1 MYAVRLSFDGT
12 SVCVCEPHAV
22 STDLMYRG
30 ARLSLTS
37 KILMPSQYAWVPSFW
52 ETDAHELSL
61 RRESVERNSRLPM
74 IEMSFCEPGHSTWLT
89 IFVFL
94 GFLMS

>member
-1 MYAVRLSFDGT
+1 
-12 SVCVCEPHAV
+12 VCVCEPQAV

-30 ARLSLTS
+30 ALLSLTS
-37 KILMPSQYAWVPSFW
+37 KILMPSQYALLPSLW
-52 ETDAHELSL
+52 DVEEQESSQ
-61 RRESVERNSRLPM
+61 RRESVDRKTRFPM

-89 IFVFL
+89 IFVFF